1 MTLSQPFYNAAQR
14 SRNKIMADR
23 EKILRFFKAGGDE
36 ELAGKLIDLADQ
48 ARRNRRYMVSDFMD
62 PHGINVAD
70 IVASNYAQITM
81 RSFGGSQ
88 NAERMRVAYV
98 VDDFYG
104 EPDFAI
110 AALLVTWDKRYY
122 DVGHRDVLGAF
133 TGMGCSRD
141 ILGDIVFTDEGAQMV
156 VDKTMVPFILSNL
169 TQIGAATVE
178 VKEIPL
184 MELKEKEQRVKVISA
199 TVSALRLDAVAAAGF
214 GVSRSRMAEEIK
226 GQNVRVNWQDA
237 KNPSQLVKEGDV
249 ISFRSRG
256 RAELA
261 EVRGTTK
268 KGRMAITMKRY
279 L

>member
-1 MTLSQPFYNAAQR
+1 
-14 SRNKIMADR
+14 MADR

-70 IVASNYAQITM
+70 IVASNYTQITM
-81 RSFGGSQ
+81 KSFGGFQ
-88 NAERMRVAYV
+88 NTERMRIAYV

-104 EPDFAI
+104 EPDFCI

-184 MELKEKEQRVKVISA
+184 TELKEKEQRVKVISA

>member
-1 MTLSQPFYNAAQR
+1 MHQCGRYCRVKLYTDYY
-14 SRNKIMADR
+14 
-23 EKILRFFKAGGDE
+23 E
-36 ELAGKLIDLADQ
+36 ELRG
-48 ARRNRRYMVSDFMD
+48 F
-62 PHGINVAD
+62 
-70 IVASNYAQITM
+70 
-81 RSFGGSQ
+81 Q
-88 NAERMRVAYV
+88 NAERMRIAYV

-141 ILGDIVFTDEGAQMV
+141 ILGDIVFTDEGARWLL
-156 VDKTMVPFILSNL
+156 TRPWSLFPFQLDTDRGGHGRSKGNSPNGA
-169 TQIGAATVE
+169 QGKGAAC
-178 VKEIPL
+178 
-184 MELKEKEQRVKVISA
+184 QGHFRHRFS
-199 TVSALRLDAVAAAGF
+199 LRLDAVAAAGF

-268 KGRMAITMKRY
+268 KDRMAITMKRY